1 MPNDNS
7 KLNIEVI
14 DFALGKNTDQYLISE
29 IQVKNKNDIFLENR
43 LENPDKYIRVYLYK
57 NFMSINDK
65 NLMFTNFM
73 PYRGCR
79 EEDVIKKICEI
90 ASKNKV
96 LTKDIPFVPDDIGQK
111 TELKI
116 NQRIFNIMKLI
127 GINTNEIS
135 SIWKATYSPKDM
147 FLHYKKQ
154 DNLIRIY
161 YVEKGENIVILLI
174 DFYHLFATNIL
185 KNYGEHSNNKYNID
199 ITISKFM
206 KKHGI

>member
-79 EEDVIKKICEI
+79 EEDVIKKICEL

-96 LTKDIPFVPDDIGQK
+96 LTKNIPFVPDDVVQK
-111 TELKI
+111 TELKV
-116 NQRIFNIMKLI
+116 NHRIFNIMKLI
-127 GINTNEIS
+127 GININEVS
-135 SIWKATYSPKDM
+135 SILKATYSSKDM
-147 FLHYKKQ
+147 FLHNKKQ

-161 YVEKGENIVILLI
+161 YIEKGKNIVILLI
-174 DFYHLFATNIL
+174 DFYHLFATKLL
-185 KNYGEHSNNKYNID
+185 KNYDKYSNNKYNIACTVNRF
-199 ITISKFM
+199 I